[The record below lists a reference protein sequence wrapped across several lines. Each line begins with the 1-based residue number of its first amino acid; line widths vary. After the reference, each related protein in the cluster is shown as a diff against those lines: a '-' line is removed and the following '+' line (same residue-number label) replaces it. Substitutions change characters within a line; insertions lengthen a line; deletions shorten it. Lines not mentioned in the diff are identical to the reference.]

1 MITYELQFLIFLLI
15 FIVTSLTLIIK
26 NDGCRLK
33 WNATYHMNG
42 RRALLQL
49 NETWMDTL
57 GYCIVSSSNRYN
69 YIFRLELNDDICYRC
84 VAIFNVH
91 PNILQYKQSE
101 CIKQYE
107 SSSDNIDNICRFA
120 FRGDTPMKTLFRYD
134 ARSEQCPFEPP
145 FNFTYTIQD
154 GSCTSRISSVNI
166 CSEHGKYRFRYEA
179 CPELPNHES
188 HEDELECIAHWNSF
202 GIEFFAVR
210 IINSSITGSNII
222 FRCLIHQK
230 TTFGGRMGISADS
243 SCNELTDLTNAGTR
257 IEYYQGPSFK
267 SHCHFPTFLRRNY
280 NSSSKHKWISM
291 TTGSINDFYS
301 DKWIEMINGM
311 NYTISQCLQMENIGN
326 VYKMV
331 VYKST
336 QQCTNTYQ
344 CIEMKRRHKNII
356 EITYDKV
363 MRNMPVSCKFINEY
377 SIDTMA
383 LVDAKTVR
391 CPFNRQHFIQSCTN
405 SVAQFGCT
413 YDYELIMH
421 LNCSNTSFEKFFCIG
436 HWQENGMQYIVS
448 RRSISSELLC
458 HIYSSNANGI
468 IRIVTY
474 RHSSCHAESLQ
485 QSQPYHNFTLTKYD
499 SCLPLNGVSMK
510 NEIDSSLAAIFIL
523 LSFAVNLC
531 ILILSVIY
539 RCFQQS

>member
-1 MITYELQFLIFLLI
+1 MIAYELQFLIFLLV
-15 FIVTSLTLIIK
+15 FIVASLTLIIK
-26 NDGCRLK
+26 KGKANNILDGCRLK
-33 WNATYHMNG
+33 WNASYHMSG

-57 GYCIVSSSNRYN
+57 GYCIVSSSNHYN

-91 PNILQYKQSE
+91 PNILQFKQSE

-120 FRGDTPMKTLFRYD
+120 FRGDTPMKTLFRND
-134 ARSEQCPFEPP
+134 AKSEQCPFEPP

-154 GSCTSRISSVNI
+154 GSCTSRISSVNV
-166 CSEHGKYRFRYEA
+166 CPEYGKYRFRYEA
-179 CPELPNHES
+179 CPELPSHES

-210 IINSSITGSNII
+210 ITNSSITGPNII

-257 IEYYQGPSFK
+257 IEYQQGPFFK
-267 SHCHFPTFLRRNY
+267 SHCHFPTFLRRSY

-291 TTGSINDFYS
+291 TTGSVNDFYS
-301 DKWIEMINGM
+301 DKWIEVINGM
-311 NYTISQCLQMENIGN
+311 NYTISQCLQIQNIGN
-326 VYKMV
+326 VYKMIV
-331 VYKST
+331 HKNT
-336 QQCTNTYQ
+336 QQCTNIYQ

-363 MRNMPVSCKFINEY
+363 MRKMPISCKFIKEY

-383 LVDAKTVR
+383 LVDAKIVR
-391 CPFNRQHFIQSCTN
+391 CPLNRQHFIQSCTN

-413 YDYELIMH
+413 YDHELIMN

-448 RRSISSELLC
+448 RRSIDHSELLC

-468 IRIVTY
+468 IHIVTY

-499 SCLPLNGVSMK
+499 SCFPLNGISTK
-510 NEIDSSLAAIFIL
+510 NEIGSSLAAIFIL
-523 LSFAVNLC
+523 LSFAV
-531 ILILSVIY
+531 IY
-539 RCFQQS
+539 VF